1 MGIIMKT
8 IITTILLLLPIYAHS
23 GFETWEQK
31 DKNLWYTYMALNVID
46 TAQTFDLI
54 EKQRDPYYLHKN
66 NLIETNPILGKNPGK
81 KELLVLKTFTTIA
94 AYYILDKNP
103 KHRTLTLG
111 IMNGL
116 YVNTVYGNHEIGL
129 RVNINF

>member
-8 IITTILLLLPIYAHS
+8 IITTILLLLPLVAHS

-54 EKQRDPYYLHKN
+54 E
-66 NLIETNPILGKNPGK
+66 TNPILGRNPSK
-81 KELLVLKTFTTIA
+81 KDLIILKTVMTGL
-94 AYYILDKNP
+94 AYHILDKNP
-103 KHRTLTLG
+103 NERTLTLG
-111 IMNGL
+111 IMNGIYL
-116 YVNTVYGNHEIGL
+116 NTVYNNYEIGL
-129 RVNINF
+129 KFNFHF